1 MANPIPPANVTSS
14 QRALH
19 PARREINAFVAA
31 HQLAW
36 DLTMA
41 VLALAYVGLGFVED
55 SIPTAVYERWFA
67 PVEIVITLVFIAEF
81 VSRIWAAESRLVY
94 LRHHWIDLV
103 ALLPAV
109 RLLRF
114 LRAARFL
121 RVAEIARALEAA
133 RLLRLGAL
141 VRLLAEVER
150 IGHRITWIAKHN
162 GVHVFLSFALGL
174 TVVGGAGV
182 WQLEHASNPEFH
194 QLGNAMWW
202 AFATMATVGYGNGPS
217 TLAGRIIAGLLMVIG
232 IGCFGLM
239 TATVTTLFIER
250 THGPEVTANELK
262 AMLVEISTRLESL
275 ERELR
280 EERAKNSVDPRDD
293 PPTAEDANDTNGAN
307 GAPPKSPI
315 PATVPMWVEGPGELR
330 SGE

>member
-1 MANPIPPANVTSS
+1 MAEPMQSLPPIQPVSVEAAATEPHPVRAWLNVY
-14 QRALH
+14 
-19 PARREINAFVAA
+19 VAA

-36 DLTMA
+36 DLVMA
-41 VLALAYVGLGFVED
+41 GLALLYVGLGFVED
-55 SIPTAVYERWFA
+55 SVPAAVYARYFS
-67 PVEIVITLVFIAEF
+67 PLEILITVLFVAEF
-81 VSRIWAAESRLVY
+81 AGRFWAAQSRTHY

-121 RVAEIARALEAA
+121 RLADLARGLEAA

-141 VRLLAEVER
+141 VRFLAEIER
-150 IGHRITWIAKHN
+150 AGHRITWIAKHN

-174 TVVGGAGV
+174 AVVGGAAV
-182 WQLEHASNPEFH
+182 WQLEHATNPEFAT
-194 QLGNAMWW
+194 LGNAMWW
-202 AFATMATVGYGNGPS
+202 AFATMATVGYGNGPD
-217 TLAGRIIAGLLMVIG
+217 TVAGRIIAGLIMVIG

-250 THGPEVTANELK
+250 THEPQTTSNELK
-262 AMLVEISTRLESL
+262 AMLVEISARLDAL

-280 EERAKNSVDPRDD
+280 GERAKNLDVAPDAPPPRE
-293 PPTAEDANDTNGAN
+293 PAN
-307 GAPPKSPI
+307 GLPPKSPI
-315 PATVPMWVEGPGELR
+315 PATVPLWVEGPGELPK
-330 SGE
+330 SK